1 MSLRVS
7 LGAGLVALALCA
19 AGLFFA
25 TKAAL
30 LGWLVAFLAFSSVP
44 IGCLSVLMMVVLVP
58 GSWRQLYTGPLLAGS
73 ALLPV
78 AAIAVIPILFG
89 LGTLYSWTDPAV
101 TAHYPAFKA
110 AWLSPALFIAR
121 QIAYW
126 AILLGIWAALLLLPA
141 ARAAIS
147 AFGLIADALVGSW
160 MGIDLAETLTPD
172 FHSSIYGLLILAGQ
186 WLSGLAFGIAVGL
199 GLTGKWRAAPISAA
213 GALMV
218 ALLMWAY
225 FQAMQFIVMWSGDL
239 PDEVGWYLVRG
250 TGAWAWVT
258 VLLFLGQGL
267 VPFFVLLSPAVR
279 SSTIAMTAIALVT
292 LAMRAIESAWLML
305 PGQSGALPVFGFAL
319 LALVAMGGLGAAAI
333 QALRT
338 RRPGWFDGKKFF
350 PEAARA

>member
-1 MSLRVS
+1 MSLRHS
-7 LGAGLVALALCA
+7 LAVGLVALALC
-19 AGLFFA
+19 GLGFFFTAKA
-25 TKAAL
+25 TL

-58 GSWRQLYTGPLLAGS
+58 GSWRELYTGPLLAGS

-78 AAIAVIPILFG
+78 AAIAVVPVLLS
-89 LGTLYSWTDPAV
+89 LGTLYSWTNPSV

-110 AWLSPALFIAR
+110 EWLSPAFFIGR
-121 QIAYW
+121 QVVYW
-126 AILLGIWAALLLLPA
+126 AILLGLWFALLLLPA

-147 AFGLIADALVGSW
+147 AFGLIAFALVASW

-172 FHSSIYGLLILAGQ
+172 FHSSIYGLLILGGQ
-186 WLSGLAFGIAVGL
+186 WLSGLGFGIAVGF